1 MVNITTP
8 LFAPNYKKN
17 KLIAPSKAGAKK
29 LVGKKNNIIS
39 FIKMSASFEN
49 ETIDKADKQYSIG
62 TKKLNLN
69 QNSKHFEII
78 FEVL

>member
-1 MVNITTP
+1 MCQK
-8 LFAPNYKKN
+8 ASRKKN
-17 KLIAPSKAGAKK
+17 
-29 LVGKKNNIIS
+29 NNIIS

-69 QNSKHFEII
+69 QNSN
-78 FEVL
+78 L